1 MIYENVRRPIAS
13 RRVFALRLA
22 RSLLIA
28 VLVVAASLAVGMG
41 GYRHFGHMDWVDAFS
56 NASMILSG
64 MGPLTMLDDRAG
76 KIFEGLYAIY
86 SGFIVLIVTGLVLA
100 PVLHRFLHRMH
111 LAEEDEAG

>member
-1 MIYENVRRPIAS
+1 MIYENVRRPLAS
-13 RRVFALRLA
+13 RQVFARRLG
-22 RSLLIA
+22 RSLLLA
-28 VLVVAASLAVGMG
+28 VVVVGASLGAGMA
-41 GYRHFGHMDWVDAFS
+41 GYHYFGRMDWLDAFT

-64 MGPLTMLDDRAG
+64 MGPLTMLDDPAG
-76 KIFEGLYAIY
+76 KVFEGVYAIY